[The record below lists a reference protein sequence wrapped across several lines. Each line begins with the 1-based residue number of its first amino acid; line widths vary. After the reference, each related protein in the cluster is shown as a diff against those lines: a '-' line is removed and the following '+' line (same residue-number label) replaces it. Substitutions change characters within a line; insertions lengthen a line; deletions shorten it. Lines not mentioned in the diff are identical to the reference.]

1 VHIYCIYRQK
11 ASYYETATLKLT
23 NKSAEEVKMESR
35 PSTDL
40 PPVATEYNG
49 VDRNAFLFGFNP
61 QAELWN
67 GRLAMIG
74 FLAYLLWDLAG
85 YSVLRDV
92 LHFIG

>member
-1 VHIYCIYRQK
+1 MQ
-11 ASYYETATLKLT
+11 T
-23 NKSAEEVKMESR
+23 R

-40 PPVATEYNG
+40 PTVANAYNG
-49 VDRNAFLFGFNP
+49 RDRNEFLFGWTP

-67 GRLAMIG
+67 GRLAAIG

-92 LHFIG
+92 LHLIGY

>member
-1 VHIYCIYRQK
+1 METRTPDLSPTAK
-11 ASYYETATLKLT
+11 A
-23 NKSAEEVKMESR
+23 
-35 PSTDL
+35 
-40 PPVATEYNG
+40 YNN
-49 VDRNAFLFGFNP
+49 VDRNAFLFGWNP

-92 LHFIG
+92 LRLIG

>member
-1 VHIYCIYRQK
+1 MQTK
-11 ASYYETATLKLT
+11 ET
-23 NKSAEEVKMESR
+23 R

-40 PPVATEYNG
+40 PVVAREYNG
-49 VDRNAFLFGFNP
+49 VDRNAFLFGWNP

-74 FLAYLLWDLAG
+74 FTAYLLWDLGG

-92 LHFIG
+92 LHLTVYAH

>member
-1 VHIYCIYRQK
+1 MQTQK
-11 ASYYETATLKLT
+11 T
-23 NKSAEEVKMESR
+23 R

-40 PPVATEYNG
+40 PPVAPAYNG
-49 VDRNAFLFGFNP
+49 TDRNAFLFGWNP

-85 YSVLRDV
+85 YSVVRDV
-92 LHFIG
+92 LNIVGSTR

>member
-1 VHIYCIYRQK
+1 M
-11 ASYYETATLKLT
+11 ATPT
-23 NKSAEEVKMESR
+23 SNVPA
-35 PSTDL
+35 
-40 PPVATEYNG
+40 VANAYNG
-49 VDRNAFLFGFNP
+49 KDRNAFLFGSNP

-92 LHFIG
+92 LHLVG